1 MLNKMKTA
9 VAVLLA
15 VGTLLVAVPASAQST
30 NDGAASTIDEAT
42 PQGLA
47 SLAPNDR
54 ITRLYR
60 AALGREPDA
69 AGHDYWVDQIESGES
84 LLALTRSLID
94 SEEAQNRSTGDP
106 LRDAYLWAL
115 GREPDTS
122 GYEYW
127 SQYDAARAVLYISDS
142 AEHRIATGLEVVQA
156 PVVPVVSPS
165 APAGWVDA
173 GHGVYVPPI
182 LLEIRRC
189 ESGGNYL
196 AANRRSSARGAYQFL
211 ASSWAA
217 YGHAARYGVFEA
229 HLATP
234 AQQDEAAVITWKR
247 DGVRPWYAS
256 RSCWG

>member
-1 MLNKMKTA
+1 MKMT
-9 VAVLLA
+9 VAALLA
-15 VGTLLVAVPASAQST
+15 VGTLVFAVPASAQSGT
-30 NDGAASTIDEAT
+30 SAATEETDIN
-42 PQGLA
+42 GLA
-47 SLAPNDR
+47 LLAPNDR

-60 AALGREPDA
+60 AALGREPDI
-69 AGHDYWVDQIESGES
+69 AGHAYWVDQIDNGAS
-84 LLALTRSLID
+84 LLGLTRSLMS

-122 GYEYW
+122 GYDYW
-127 SQYDAARAVLYISDS
+127 SRYDAARAVLFISDS
-142 AEHRIATGLEVVQA
+142 AEHKVNVGLEVIEGPFA
-156 PVVPVVSPS
+156 PLESPS

-189 ESGGNYL
+189 ESGHDYQ

-217 YGHAARYGVFEA
+217 YGHAQRYGVFEA
-229 HLATP
+229 HRATN
-234 AQQDEAAVITWKR
+234 AEQDEAAVITWKR

>member
-1 MLNKMKTA
+1 MLEKTKLTIA
-9 VAVLLA
+9 ALLA
-15 VGTLLVAVPASAQST
+15 FGTLLIAVPATAQSAPAPAT
-30 NDGAASTIDEAT
+30 EETDID
-42 PQGLA
+42 GLA
-47 SLAPNDR
+47 RLAPNDR

-60 AALGREPDA
+60 AALGREPDV
-69 AGHDYWVDQIESGES
+69 AGHTYWVDQINSGAS
-84 LLALTRSLID
+84 LLGLTRSLLG
-94 SEEAQNRSTGDP
+94 SEEAQSRSTGDP

-115 GREPDTS
+115 GREPDTT

-127 SQYDAARAVLYISDS
+127 SRYDAARAVLFISDS
-142 AEHRIATGLEVVQA
+142 AEHKVTVGLEVLEGPIA
-156 PVVPVVSPS
+156 PVESPS

-182 LLEIRRC
+182 LLQIRRC
-189 ESGGNYL
+189 ESGGNYQ

-217 YGHAARYGVFEA
+217 YGHAQRYGVFEA
-229 HLATP
+229 HRATN
-234 AQQDEAAVITWKR
+234 AEQDEAAVMTWKR